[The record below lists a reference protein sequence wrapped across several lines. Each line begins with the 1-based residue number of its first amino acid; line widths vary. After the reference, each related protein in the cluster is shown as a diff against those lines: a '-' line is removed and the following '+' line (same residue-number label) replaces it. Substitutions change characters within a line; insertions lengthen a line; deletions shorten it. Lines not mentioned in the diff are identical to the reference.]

1 MHGGRAT
8 NASCVPANM
17 AVEKNERAP
26 TVARTGTRPKESSQC
41 RTGGRYGP
49 RRLDSMW
56 CQRSPRDWEEA
67 DGGVTAGP
75 PLPLPR
81 EWPRGLRIQRSSAG
95 ENGLRC
101 KIRSEVSADA
111 STRNKHSIPKDSEI
125 RGGDGA
131 SGSIQVV
138 QAKAGTSPAD
148 TYDRKWAS
156 GESSQLCRGARSPEI
171 SLQSSGRRNPGG
183 SVPRVRGP
191 SRRRQGGVAD
201 CLSGQARGARQGPQP
216 KEDPGQD
223 DKGYRGRQQVNLAKQ
238 DSDGREW
245 KAGHDQRTIGE
256 RPSKKLLS
264 QKADQGKSEW
274 SVCAKALRVSHQEG
288 SSQWHKGPSHL
299 AQLAGY
305 VASAVSGLATAVQT
319 CFLVRSARPDE
330 CDLVAKSPHL
340 DGLNPRG
347 NQAGLSSWRG
357 MKGICRA
364 SRVPCATRGAQIAA
378 RRRCSNRGRPTFGG
392 SSSSP

>member
-1 MHGGRAT
+1 
-8 NASCVPANM
+8 
-17 AVEKNERAP
+17 
-26 TVARTGTRPKESSQC
+26 
-41 RTGGRYGP
+41 
-49 RRLDSMW
+49 MW

-67 DGGVTAGP
+67 DGGVTVAP
-75 PLPLPR
+75 PPPPPR
-81 EWPRGLRIQRSSAG
+81 EWPRGLRMQRSSAG
-95 ENGLRC
+95 ENGLRG
-101 KIRSEVSADA
+101 KIRGEVADA
-111 STRNKHSIPKDSEI
+111 STRNSAPGS
-125 RGGDGA
+125 A
-131 SGSIQVV
+131 SGKIQVL
-138 QAKAGTSPAD
+138 Q
-148 TYDRKWAS
+148 DRKWAS

-183 SVPRVRGP
+183 SSPRVRDP
-191 SRRRQGGVAD
+191 SQRRQGGVAD
-201 CLSGQARGARQGPQP
+201 RLSGQARGARKGPQP

-223 DKGYRGRQQVNLAKQ
+223 ETGYRGRQHVNLAKQ
-238 DSDGREW
+238 DSDGRER
-245 KAGHDQRTIGE
+245 KAGHDQRTLGE

-264 QKADQGKSEW
+264 QKADQGKSGW

-299 AQLAGY
+299 AQLDGY

-357 MKGICRA
+357 MKGILQ
-364 SRVPCATRGAQIAA
+364 GALCNKGCTD
-378 RRRCSNRGRPTFGG
+378 R
-392 SSSSP
+392 SSPSMLQTGVAYRWWLVLQPLMAACWRQTGQS